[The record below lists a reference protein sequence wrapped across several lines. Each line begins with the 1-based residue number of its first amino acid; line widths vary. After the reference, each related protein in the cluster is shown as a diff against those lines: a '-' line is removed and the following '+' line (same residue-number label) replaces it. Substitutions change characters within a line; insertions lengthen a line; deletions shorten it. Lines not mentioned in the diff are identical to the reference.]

1 MEFTGKKVMVVGM
14 AASGISAA
22 NLLNKI
28 GAEVILY
35 DAKPK
40 ENFDLSQ
47 IKGAFTDRFEADPCE
62 VVKEADILVMSPG
75 VPVKLPFVDL
85 AKKLHKPVIAEIE
98 LGFLT
103 AKADFVCISGTNGK
117 TTTTALT
124 GEIFKN
130 AGKRTYVLGNIG
142 VPICEHSLE
151 TKKGDIIVAETAALQ
166 LETIDTF
173 RPRAAALLNVTEDH
187 LNRFGTMEYY
197 TACKMRMFENMTSDD
212 FAIINKDDEIASKQ
226 AKNIN
231 GPHFLWFSRKEEVE
245 GAFVKDGRILFR
257 YGDRQEDI
265 CAVEDIFIPGAHN
278 LENALAAVALAMVM
292 GIEPE
297 VIAHTLKTFK
307 GVEHRIEFVKTVNG
321 VSFINDSK
329 GTNPDA
335 TIKAIEAMKAPTVLI
350 LGGYDKKSEFDD
362 LFRAFT
368 KDIKHIVILGETKE
382 KIKAAAE
389 KAGFQNYVLAQTF
402 KDAVLK
408 AYELAPKG
416 GNVLLSPAC
425 ASWDMFQCFEQRGE
439 EFKSIV
445 NSLG

>member
-1 MEFTGKKVMVVGM
+1 M
-14 AASGISAA
+14 
-22 NLLNKI
+22 
-28 GAEVILY
+28 
-35 DAKPK
+35 D
-40 ENFDLSQ
+40 
-47 IKGAFTDRFEADPCE
+47 
-62 VVKEADILVMSPG
+62 
-75 VPVKLPFVDL
+75 
-85 AKKLHKPVIAEIE
+85 
-98 LGFLT
+98 
-103 AKADFVCISGTNGK
+103 
-117 TTTTALT
+117 
-124 GEIFKN
+124 
-130 AGKRTYVLGNIG
+130 
-142 VPICEHSLE
+142 
-151 TKKGDIIVAETAALQ
+151 
-166 LETIDTF
+166 
-173 RPRAAALLNVTEDH
+173 
-187 LNRFGTMEYY
+187 
-197 TACKMRMFENMTSDD
+197 
-212 FAIINKDDEIASKQ
+212 
-226 AKNIN
+226 
-231 GPHFLWFSRKEEVE
+231 
-245 GAFVKDGRILFR
+245 
-257 YGDRQEDI
+257 
-265 CAVEDIFIPGAHN
+265 DIFIPGAHN